1 MWRLTLILLLS
12 TSLLQRRSIAVLAGE
27 GDEAVDSNT
36 EEWPV
41 YMDDCFVAFL
51 EDGMS
56 EEDTDGFYRTVEQEA
71 KRGLNVTKMAEM
83 RETSKAFVF
92 MGDNSSAEEVSLAY
106 THDHSTLAYTGSCGV
121 RVVGMEWSLAALG
134 RLQCCL

>member
-1 MWRLTLILLLS
+1 MNLVMSIIKGPAGQRGDNRCINKGEAMWRLSLMLLLS
-12 TSLLQRRSIAVLAGE
+12 TSLLQRRSSAALAG
-27 GDEAVDSNT
+27 EAVDSNA

-41 YMDDCFVAFL
+41 YMDDCYVAFL

-56 EEDTDGFYRTVEQEA
+56 KEDTDGFYRGVEQEA

-92 MGDNSSAEEVSLAY
+92 MGDNSSAEEVS
-106 THDHSTLAYTGSCGV
+106 
-121 RVVGMEWSLAALG
+121 
-134 RLQCCL
+134 